1 MRRIY
6 LESFIGLL
14 ILFTLSIFAY
24 EYIIYEL
31 NPDYDYVLQEREG
44 EAFRDM
50 VLTIYQNQGKEA
62 AIDTMERVAEKTAKT
77 LFVVNLSDV
86 PKDVANFFAQDQSN
100 LNIYFDEERHFWF
113 KLLEPNE
120 IYYISPDFQT
130 ELRQAIEFDDDIVW
144 GFILGGFFVYSLC
157 LILFLS
163 RRVRLLENATVKFA
177 QGDFNVRAPTKGR
190 DTVGRLNTS
199 FNYMADK
206 ISNLIASNR
215 FLTNAVAHDL
225 RTPIFRIQWQAE
237 MLQDQN
243 LSKEQHDKIASIIED
258 TEEMERMVDELLYF
272 AKMERPE
279 TELSLEQLNL
289 NHFLPEVVQRL
300 PNSRD
305 INIALDIESNVEL
318 CADRSLLKR
327 GVVNLLSNAVK
338 YAKNQVQLSVKES
351 DGHLVLIVE
360 DDGNG
365 IPSEHWSSIFQ
376 PFYSVDASRNKENSG
391 FGLGLA
397 IVDLIVKRH
406 QGTVEVGQSTL
417 GGAQFILTFPKL

>member
-62 AIDTMERVAEKTAKT
+62 AIDTMERVVEKTAKT

-289 NHFLPEVVQRL
+289 NRFLPDVVQRL

-338 YAKNQVQLSVKES
+338 YAKDQVQLSVKES

-365 IPSEHWSSIFQ
+365 IPSEHWSLIFQ
-376 PFYSVDASRNKENSG
+376 PFYSADASRNKENSG

-417 GGAQFILTFPKL
+417 GGAQFTLTFPKL

>member
-62 AIDTMERVAEKTAKT
+62 AIDTMERVVEKTAKT

-289 NHFLPEVVQRL
+289 NRFLPDVVQRL

-338 YAKNQVQLSVKES
+338 YAKEQVQLSVKES
-351 DGHLVLIVE
+351 DGCIVLTVE

-365 IPSEHWSSIFQ
+365 IPSEHWSLIFQ
-376 PFYSVDASRNKENSG
+376 PFYSADASRNKENSG

-417 GGAQFILTFPKL
+417 GGAQFTLTFPKL

>member
-62 AIDTMERVAEKTAKT
+62 AIDTMERVVEKTAKT

-190 DTVGRLNTS
+190 DAVGRLNTS

-243 LSKEQHDKIASIIED
+243 LSKELHDKIASIIED

-338 YAKNQVQLSVKES
+338 YAKDQVQLSVKES
-351 DGHLVLIVE
+351 DGHLVLMVE

-365 IPSEHWSSIFQ
+365 IPSEHWSSVFQ
-376 PFYSVDASRNKENSG
+376 PFYSADASRNKENSG

-417 GGAQFILTFPKL
+417 GGAQFTLTFPKL

>member
-77 LFVVNLSDV
+77 LFIVSSSEA
-86 PKDVANFFAQDQSN
+86 PKDVTNFFAQDQSN

-190 DTVGRLNTS
+190 DSVGRLNTS

-289 NHFLPEVVQRL
+289 NRFLPEVVQRL

-338 YAKNQVQLSVKES
+338 YAKDQVQLSVKES

-376 PFYSVDASRNKENSG
+376 PFYSADASRNKENSG

-417 GGAQFILTFPKL
+417 GGAQFTLTFPKL

>member
-62 AIDTMERVAEKTAKT
+62 AVDTMERVVQKTAKT
-77 LFVVNLSDV
+77 LLIIDSLNA
-86 PKDVANFFAQDQSN
+86 PKEVADFFAHDQSN
-100 LNIYFDEERHFWF
+100 LNIYFDDERHFWF
-113 KLLEPNE
+113 KLLDPNE
-120 IYYISPDFQT
+120 IYYISPDFET

-279 TELSLEQLNL
+279 TDLNLEQLNL
-289 NHFLPEVVQRL
+289 NSFLPEVIQRL
-300 PNSRD
+300 PNSRN
-305 INIALDIESNVEL
+305 INISFDIEDNLQL

-338 YAKNQVQLSVKES
+338 YAEEQVQLSVKDH
-351 DGHLVLIVE
+351 DGSLVIMVG
-360 DDGNG
+360 DDGKG
-365 IPSEHWSSIFQ
+365 IPSEHWPSIFQ
-376 PFYSVDASRNKENSG
+376 PFYSADASRNKENSG

-417 GGAQFILTFPKL
+417 GGAQFTLTFPKL